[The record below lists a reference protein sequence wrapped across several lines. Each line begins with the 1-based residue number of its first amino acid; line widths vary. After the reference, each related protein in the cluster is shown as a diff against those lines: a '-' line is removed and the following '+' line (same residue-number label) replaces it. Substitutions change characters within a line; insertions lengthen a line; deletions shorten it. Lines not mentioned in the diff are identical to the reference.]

1 MNFTIYDANDISK
14 LFYWFRLY
22 LRKGKG
28 ENRICKIY
36 DSPCLP
42 EGDAGF
48 AISDGGIVDA
58 KD

>member
-1 MNFTIYDANDISK
+1 MNANKINN
-14 LFYWFRLY
+14 LFYLVWFRLY

-48 AISDGGIVDA
+48 AISNGGIVDA